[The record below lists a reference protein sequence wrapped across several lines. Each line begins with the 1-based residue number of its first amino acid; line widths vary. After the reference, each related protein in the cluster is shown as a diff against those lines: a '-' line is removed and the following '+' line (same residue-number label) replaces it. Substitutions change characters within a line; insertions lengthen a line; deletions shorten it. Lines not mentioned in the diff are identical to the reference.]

1 MVFYLY
7 FKYNRNM
14 DYSDV
19 IKKIKPSIAF
29 INTEKGTG
37 SGFIFLEKN
46 ILVTCN
52 HVVKGCRKIFVRFQ
66 GTENLDAEAIIH
78 DEEHDLALLKFN
90 DNTREPLVLAEDQT
104 IIEGMPIIFSGYPA
118 GLKNITTHQGI
129 ISSIT
134 KDPIGIIH
142 YLIDGTVNRGNSGC
156 PLMNSNGMVI
166 GVVNALQIVESE
178 LLSPVM
184 RMESG
189 AISLYKTDV
198 VDLFKAII
206 NNLQLGIGYAV
217 PASYIPNHKIIETN
231 KDNIKKDGGN

>member
-1 MVFYLY
+1 V
-7 FKYNRNM
+7 
-14 DYSDV
+14 DYSEV

-29 INTEKGTG
+29 ITTEKGTG

-52 HVVKGCRKIFVRFQ
+52 HVVKECKKISIKFQ
-66 GTENLDAEAIIH
+66 GAGSIDAEVIIH

-90 DNTREPLVLAEDQT
+90 DDTREPLTLAENQPIT
-104 IIEGMPIIFSGYPA
+104 EGMSIIFSGYPA
-118 GLKNITTHQGI
+118 GLESLTTHQGI

-156 PLMNSNGMVI
+156 PLMNSEGMVI
-166 GVVNALQIVESE
+166 GVVNALQIIRGE
-178 LLSPVM
+178 LLSQTL

-198 VDLFKAII
+198 VDLFRAII
-206 NNLQLGIGYAV
+206 NNLQLGIGYAI
-217 PASYIPNHKIIETN
+217 PASYIPDHKIIENN
-231 KDNIKKDGGN
+231 KDDIKKDDRN